1 MKKVLI
7 TLVMLVAASAWS
19 AQAGNNL
26 PFIKFGVKAGITS
39 DQTKVDGGSLGTLF
53 EDANTG
59 YHVGAMV
66 RVSAPLLPIY
76 LQPEVL
82 FTTTK
87 FGEENLTASISHI
100 DVPVLLGAGICVGT
114 TAKVRV
120 NAGPVFNVN
129 STSKVNV
136 AGASVESDELFK
148 KSIGWTAGAGVDIF
162 GVTIDF
168 RYNGQFK
175 DSEGEFVGAETAVKS
190 QNWSVS
196 VGYLF

>member
-1 MKKVLI
+1 MFSSLSLLSKGYK
-7 TLVMLVAASAWS
+7 AH
-19 AQAGNNL
+19 GN
-26 PFIKFGVKAGITS
+26 T
-39 DQTKVDGGSLGTLF
+39 
-53 EDANTG
+53 
-59 YHVGAMV
+59 
-66 RVSAPLLPIY
+66 
-76 LQPEVL
+76 
-82 FTTTK
+82 
-87 FGEENLTASISHI
+87 
-100 DVPVLLGAGICVGT
+100 
-114 TAKVRV
+114 
-120 NAGPVFNVN
+120 VFNVN
-129 STSKVNV
+129 SNSKVNV

>member
-7 TLVMLVAASAWS
+7 TLVMLAAASVWS
-19 AQAGNNL
+19 AQADNNI
-26 PFIKFGVKAGITS
+26 PFIKFGVKAGISS

-53 EDANTG
+53 ENSNTG
-59 YHVGAMV
+59 YHIGAVV
-66 RVSAPLLPIY
+66 RVNVPLMPIY
-76 LQPEVL
+76 IQPEIL
-82 FTTTK
+82 YTSNK
-87 FGEENLTASISHI
+87 WGEDNLTATINHI
-100 DVPVLLGAGICVGT
+100 DIPVLVGAGIGVGT